1 MIFIIITIII
11 VYFTLIGWTWQ
22 SLGNV
27 EKNKKIAYII
37 IGIIILYI
45 FTLIIF
51 QTTKNGIN
59 YQNKQIQNSIQ
70 NILVII
76 FTGINGIIVMPQIA
90 KILDK
95 INEDEIQ
102 QNELKKRI
110 IILLII
116 FVICIIFECGYMK
129 DTQEGIIEIYNS
141 MK

>member
-1 MIFIIITIII
+1 MIFIIITVII

-22 SLGNV
+22 SLGSV
-27 EKNKKIAYII
+27 EKNKKIAYIV
-37 IGIIILYI
+37 IGLIVLYI
-45 FTLIIF
+45 LTLIIF